1 MDSASP
7 VKRLFAQNWAAGRSL
22 RARAQSVMGLIII
35 LVIALA
41 TSPRASDG
49 SLVFLDAGNLT
60 DILRQVSVIG
70 ILSLGMT
77 FVILTAGIDLSVG
90 SLLALSS
97 SIVALALTRSLFP
110 WSLAWAVAG
119 SAALAIAAATLAGF
133 VNGLIVAK
141 VRIQPFIVTLA
152 TMIGVRGLARAITS
166 NTNIDIGFGDDSA
179 ALFARALSSKAV
191 VIGSF
196 AALAM
201 MLMVI
206 LTRTVLGR
214 HVRAVGDNEKA
225 ALYAGLPIGRIKIWA
240 YTLSGFLSGYAGLL
254 HSAQNHQGSPN
265 AGMSYELEAIAAVV
279 IGGTHLAGG
288 RGSIGGTI
296 VGTLIMGV
304 LTNVLRLNNVDSNL
318 ELMLKAVIIVA
329 AVWLQQRGGERS

>member
-7 VKRLFAQNWAAGRSL
+7 VKRLFAQNWAAGRTL

-35 LVIALA
+35 LVISLA

-49 SLVFLDAGNLT
+49 SLVFLDTGNLT

-97 SIVALALTRSLFP
+97 SIVALVLTHSLFLWP
-110 WSLAWAVAG
+110 LAWAVAG
-119 SAALAIAAATLAGF
+119 AAVLAIAATTSAGF

-166 NTNIDIGFGDDSA
+166 NSNIDIGFGDDSA

-196 AALAM
+196 VVLAAI
-201 MLMVI
+201 LMVM
-206 LTRTVLGR
+206 LTRTVFGR

-279 IGGTHLAGG
+279 IGGTHLSGG

-318 ELMLKAVIIVA
+318 ELMLKAVIIVT
-329 AVWLQQRGGERS
+329 AVWLQQRGGAR

>member
-1 MDSASP
+1 MDSASSP
-7 VKRLFAQNWAAGRSL
+7 VKRLFAQNWAIGRTL
-22 RARAQSVMGLIII
+22 RARAQSVLGLIII
-35 LVIALA
+35 LGIALI

-49 SLVFLDAGNLT
+49 SLVFLDPGNLT

-97 SIVALALTRSLFP
+97 SIVALVLTRSLFP
-110 WSLAWAVAG
+110 WPLAWAVAG
-119 SAALAIAAATLAGF
+119 AAMLAIAATTLAGF

-166 NTNIDIGFGDDSA
+166 NMNIDIGFGDDSA
-179 ALFARALSSKAV
+179 ALFARALSGKFV
-191 VIGSF
+191 VISSF
-196 AALAM
+196 AVLAAI
-201 MLMVI
+201 LTVV

-225 ALYAGLPIGRIKIWA
+225 ALYAGLPILRVKIWA
-240 YTLSGFLSGYAGLL
+240 YTLS
-254 HSAQNHQGSPN
+254 
-265 AGMSYELEAIAAVV
+265 
-279 IGGTHLAGG
+279 
-288 RGSIGGTI
+288 
-296 VGTLIMGV
+296 
-304 LTNVLRLNNVDSNL
+304 
-318 ELMLKAVIIVA
+318 
-329 AVWLQQRGGERS
+329 